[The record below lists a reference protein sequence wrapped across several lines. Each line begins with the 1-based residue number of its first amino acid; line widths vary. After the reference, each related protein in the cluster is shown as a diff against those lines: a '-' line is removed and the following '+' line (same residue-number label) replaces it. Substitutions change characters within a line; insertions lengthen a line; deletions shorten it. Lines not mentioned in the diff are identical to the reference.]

1 MIVIY
6 RIVFFLC
13 IVGTIAALPNFP
25 STKIRYVVSGDTLTQ
40 PYYRNIPLSSTS
52 EDIKYAIISLHGDGR
67 NADEHFNIIEQATV
81 NAGLEDSTI
90 LLAPI
95 YPFQDDINQ
104 YNLGDDVLYW
114 SDTDWNAGDLSRNT
128 QSNPRPFRISS
139 FSTMD
144 TIYHRLVENNPNLKR
159 IVLTGHS
166 AGSQMVV
173 RYAAGGKAQI
183 ALDEVEIDFVYVP
196 TNTPSFLYYDDN
208 RVVNENAEVFEFGPT
223 DCGSASQYKYG
234 LDNLNQYMTTTGE
247 TTIIENYE
255 LASVTYLIGQ
265 YDFGG
270 QTSTCARMVQGSSR
284 LIRTHVYFSYI
295 GFFYGDSVYNNHRMA
310 EIPSAYHEFDQ
321 IIFTDCGMNALFNI
335 GDCDLYADGTQL
347 FNYKPV
353 AAAGEDQVV
362 NPGNTAVLD
371 ASGSYDQD
379 GEIETY
385 SWTQVSGDMINI
397 EFSGNVVAQF
407 TMPEQG
413 GGVDIELTVL
423 DNNGASDSDTIR
435 VVINQPPTAEA
446 GEDQEAGYSA
456 VVLLDGSQ
464 SSDTNGEIERFLWEQ
479 LSGEPVSV
487 FSSDQPV
494 ATFYSPSA
502 DATLS
507 FVLSV
512 FDEQGL
518 SDKDTTDVFVSSLSI
533 NSSKEEKS
541 KTKMSVFPNPFNST
555 LLIDYVNQNNLMVD
569 NIVVYNIVGEKI
581 ISWDVSGNTDTKHYF
596 YWDGKDVRGFEIRSG
611 LYFVRFEGKINSIIK
626 KVTYL
631 K

>member
-1 MIVIY
+1 MC
-6 RIVFFLC
+6 FL
-13 IVGTIAALPNFP
+13 GTIVALPNFP
-25 STKIRYVVSGDTLTQ
+25 STKIKYVVSGDTLTQ
-40 PYYRNIPLSSTS
+40 PYYRNIPLANTS
-52 EDIKYAIISLHGDGR
+52 ADIKYAIISLHGDGR
-67 NADEHFNIIEQATV
+67 NADEHFNIIGQATV

-90 LLAPI
+90 LLAPV

-144 TIYHRLVENNPNLKR
+144 SIYHRLAENNPNLKR

-173 RYAAGGKAQI
+173 RYAAGGRAQ
-183 ALDEVEIDFVYVP
+183 ADLTETGIDFVFVP

-208 RVVNENAEVFEFGPT
+208 RVLNQNAEVFEFGPS

-234 LDNLNQYMTTTGE
+234 LDNLNQYMENTGE
-247 TTIIENYE
+247 TTIIENHKQ
-255 LASVTYLIGQ
+255 ADVTYLIGQ

-270 QTSTCARMVQGSSR
+270 QTNTCARMVQGSSR

-295 GFFYGDSVYNNHRMA
+295 GFFYGDSIYNNHRMA
-310 EIPSAYHEFDQ
+310 EIPAAYHEFDE
-321 IIFTDCGMNALFNI
+321 IVFTDCGMNALFNI

-347 FNYKPV
+347 FNYKPI
-353 AAAGEDQVV
+353 AAAGQDQIV
-362 NPGNTAVLD
+362 NPGNTVVLD

-379 GEIETY
+379 GEIESY

-397 EFSGNVVAQF
+397 EFSDSVVARF

-413 GGVDIELTVL
+413 GGVDIELTVA
-423 DNNGASDSDTIR
+423 DNNGALDLDTTRI
-435 VVINQPPTAEA
+435 VINQPPTADA
-446 GEDQEAGYSA
+446 GEDQETGYSA

-464 SSDTNGEIERFLWEQ
+464 SSDEIGEIDGFLWEQ
-479 LSGEPVSV
+479 LSGEPVSI

-494 ATFYSPSA
+494 ATFYSPGI

-518 SDKDTTDVFVSSLSI
+518 SDKDTTTVFVSLLSI
-533 NSSKEEKS
+533 NNSKEEKS

-555 LLIDYVNQNNLMVD
+555 LLIDYVNQNNFMVD
-569 NIVVYNIVGEKI
+569 NIVIYNIVGEKI
-581 ISWDVSGNTDTKHYF
+581 ISWDVSDNTDIKHHL
-596 YWDGKDVRGFEIRSG
+596 YWDGKDVRGFEIVSG
-611 LYFVRFEGKINSIIK
+611 LYFVLFTGANNSIIK

>member
-1 MIVIY
+1 MC
-6 RIVFFLC
+6 FL
-13 IVGTIAALPNFP
+13 GTIVALPNFP
-25 STKIRYVVSGDTLTQ
+25 STKIKYVVSGDTLTQ
-40 PYYRNIPLSSTS
+40 PYYRNIPLANTS
-52 EDIKYAIISLHGDGR
+52 ADIKYAIISLHGDGR
-67 NADEHFNIIEQATV
+67 NADEHFNIIGQATV

-90 LLAPI
+90 LLAPV

-144 TIYHRLVENNPNLKR
+144 SIYHRLVENNPNLKR

-173 RYAAGGKAQI
+173 RYAAGGRAQ
-183 ALDEVEIDFVYVP
+183 ADLTETGIDFVFVP

-208 RVVNENAEVFEFGPT
+208 RVLNQNAEVFEFGPS

-234 LDNLNQYMTTTGE
+234 LDNLNQYMENTGE
-247 TTIIENYE
+247 TTIIENHKQ
-255 LASVTYLIGQ
+255 AGVTYLIGQ

-270 QTSTCARMVQGSSR
+270 QTNTCARMVQGSSR

-295 GFFYGDSVYNNHRMA
+295 GFFYGDSIYNNHRMA
-310 EIPSAYHEFDQ
+310 EIPAAYHEFDE
-321 IIFTDCGMNALFNI
+321 IVFTDCGMNALFNI

-347 FNYKPV
+347 FNYKPI
-353 AAAGEDQVV
+353 AAAGQDQIV
-362 NPGNTAVLD
+362 NPGNTVVLD

-379 GEIETY
+379 GEIESY
-385 SWTQVSGDMINI
+385 SWTQVLGDMINI
-397 EFSGNVVAQF
+397 EFSDSVVARF

-413 GGVDIELTVL
+413 GGVDIELTVA
-423 DNNGASDSDTIR
+423 DNNGALDLDTTRI
-435 VVINQPPTAEA
+435 VINQPPTADA
-446 GEDQEAGYSA
+446 GEDQETGYSA

-464 SSDTNGEIERFLWEQ
+464 SSDEIGEIDGFLWEQ
-479 LSGEPVSV
+479 LSGEQVSI

-494 ATFYSPSA
+494 ATFYSPGI

-518 SDKDTTDVFVSSLSI
+518 SDKDTTTVFVSLLSI
-533 NSSKEEKS
+533 NNSKEDKS

-555 LLIDYVNQNNLMVD
+555 LLIDYVNQNNFMVD
-569 NIVVYNIVGEKI
+569 NIVIYNIVGEKI
-581 ISWDVSGNTDTKHYF
+581 ISWDVSGNTDIKHHL
-596 YWDGKDVRGFEIRSG
+596 YWDGKDVRGFEIVSG
-611 LYFVRFEGKINSIIK
+611 LYFVLFKGANNSIIK

>member
-1 MIVIY
+1 MC
-6 RIVFFLC
+6 FL
-13 IVGTIAALPNFP
+13 GTIVALPNFP
-25 STKIRYVVSGDTLTQ
+25 STKIKYVVSGDTLTQ
-40 PYYRNIPLSSTS
+40 PYYRNIPLANTS
-52 EDIKYAIISLHGDGR
+52 DDIKYAIISLHGDGR
-67 NADEHFNIIEQATV
+67 NADEHFNIIGQATV

-90 LLAPI
+90 LLAPV

-144 TIYHRLVENNPNLKR
+144 SIYHRLVENNPNLKR

-173 RYAAGGKAQI
+173 RYAAGGRAQ
-183 ALDEVEIDFVYVP
+183 ADLTETGIDFVFVP

-208 RVVNENAEVFEFGPT
+208 RVLNQNAEVFEFGPS

-234 LDNLNQYMTTTGE
+234 LDNLNQYMENTGE
-247 TTIIENYE
+247 ATIIENHKQ
-255 LASVTYLIGQ
+255 AGVTYLIGQ

-270 QTSTCARMVQGSSR
+270 QTNTCARMVQGSSR

-295 GFFYGDSVYNNHRMA
+295 GFFYGDSIYNNHRMA
-310 EIPSAYHEFDQ
+310 EIPAAYHEFDE
-321 IIFTDCGMNALFNI
+321 IVFTDCGMNALFNI

-347 FNYKPV
+347 FNYKPI
-353 AAAGEDQVV
+353 AAAGQDQIV
-362 NPGNTAVLD
+362 NPGNTVVLD

-379 GEIETY
+379 GEIESY

-397 EFSGNVVAQF
+397 EFSDSVVARF

-413 GGVDIELTVL
+413 GGVDIELTVA
-423 DNNGASDSDTIR
+423 DNNGALDLDTTRI
-435 VVINQPPTAEA
+435 VINQPPTADA
-446 GEDQEAGYSA
+446 GEDQETGYSA

-464 SSDTNGEIERFLWEQ
+464 SSDETGEIDGFLWEQ
-479 LSGEPVSV
+479 LSGESVSI

-494 ATFYSPSA
+494 ATFYSPGI

-518 SDKDTTDVFVSSLSI
+518 SDKDTTTVFVSLLSI
-533 NSSKEEKS
+533 NNSKEEKS

-555 LLIDYVNQNNLMVD
+555 LLIDYVNQNNFMVD
-569 NIVVYNIVGEKI
+569 NIVIYNIVGEKI
-581 ISWDVSGNTDTKHYF
+581 ISWNVSDNTDIKHHL
-596 YWDGKDVRGFEIRSG
+596 YWDGKDVRGFEIMSG
-611 LYFVRFEGKINSIIK
+611 LYFVLFKGANNSIIK

>member
-1 MIVIY
+1 MC
-6 RIVFFLC
+6 FL
-13 IVGTIAALPNFP
+13 GTIVALPNFP
-25 STKIRYVVSGDTLTQ
+25 STKIKYVVSGDTLTQ
-40 PYYRNIPLSSTS
+40 PYYRNIPLANTS
-52 EDIKYAIISLHGDGR
+52 ADIKYAIISLHGDGR
-67 NADEHFNIIEQATV
+67 NADEHFNIIGQATV

-90 LLAPI
+90 LLAPV

-144 TIYHRLVENNPNLKR
+144 SIYHRLVENNPNLKR

-173 RYAAGGKAQI
+173 RYAAGGRAQ
-183 ALDEVEIDFVYVP
+183 ADLTETGIDFVFVP

-208 RVVNENAEVFEFGPT
+208 RVLNQNAEVFEFGPS

-234 LDNLNQYMTTTGE
+234 LDNLNQYMENTGE
-247 TTIIENYE
+247 TTIIENHKQ
-255 LASVTYLIGQ
+255 ADVTYLIGQ

-270 QTSTCARMVQGSSR
+270 QTNTCARMVQGSSR

-295 GFFYGDSVYNNHRMA
+295 GFFYGDSIYNNHRMA
-310 EIPSAYHEFDQ
+310 EIPAAYHEFDE
-321 IIFTDCGMNALFNI
+321 IVFTDCGMNALFNI

-347 FNYKPV
+347 FNYKPI
-353 AAAGEDQVV
+353 AAAGQDQIV
-362 NPGNTAVLD
+362 NPGNTVVLD

-379 GEIETY
+379 GEIASY

-397 EFSGNVVAQF
+397 EFSDSVVARF

-413 GGVDIELTVL
+413 GGVDIELTVA
-423 DNNGASDSDTIR
+423 DNNGALDLDTTRI
-435 VVINQPPTAEA
+435 VINQPPTADA
-446 GEDQEAGYSA
+446 GEDQETGYSA

-464 SSDTNGEIERFLWEQ
+464 SSDEIGEIDGFLWEQ

-487 FSSDQPV
+487 FSSNQPV
-494 ATFYSPSA
+494 ATFYSPGI

-518 SDKDTTDVFVSSLSI
+518 SDKDTTTVFVSLLSI
-533 NSSKEEKS
+533 NNSKEEKS

-555 LLIDYVNQNNLMVD
+555 LLIDYVNQNNFMVD

-581 ISWDVSGNTDTKHYF
+581 ISWDVSDNTDIKHHL
-596 YWDGKDVRGFEIRSG
+596 YWDGKDVRGFEIMSG
-611 LYFVRFEGKINSIIK
+611 LYFVLFKGANNSIIK

>member
-1 MIVIY
+1 MC
-6 RIVFFLC
+6 FL
-13 IVGTIAALPNFP
+13 GTIVALPNFP
-25 STKIRYVVSGDTLTQ
+25 STKIKYVVSGDTLTQ
-40 PYYRNIPLSSTS
+40 PYYRNIPLANTS
-52 EDIKYAIISLHGDGR
+52 ADIKYAIISLHGDGR
-67 NADEHFNIIEQATV
+67 NADEHFNIIGQATV

-90 LLAPI
+90 LLAPV

-144 TIYHRLVENNPNLKR
+144 SIYHRLVENNPNLKR

-173 RYAAGGKAQI
+173 RYAAGGRAQ
-183 ALDEVEIDFVYVP
+183 ADLTETGIDFVFVP

-208 RVVNENAEVFEFGPT
+208 RVLNQNAEVFEFGPS

-234 LDNLNQYMTTTGE
+234 LDNLNQYMENTGE
-247 TTIIENYE
+247 TTIIENHKQ
-255 LASVTYLIGQ
+255 AGVTYLIGQ

-270 QTSTCARMVQGSSR
+270 QTNTCARMVQGSSR

-295 GFFYGDSVYNNHRMA
+295 GFFYGDSIYNNHRMA
-310 EIPSAYHEFDQ
+310 EIPAAYHEFDE
-321 IIFTDCGMNALFNI
+321 IVFTDCGMNALFNI

-347 FNYKPV
+347 FNYKPI
-353 AAAGEDQVV
+353 AAAGQDQIV
-362 NPGNTAVLD
+362 NPGNTVVLD

-379 GEIETY
+379 GEIESY
-385 SWTQVSGDMINI
+385 SWTQVSGDTINI
-397 EFSGNVVAQF
+397 EFSDSVVARF

-413 GGVDIELTVL
+413 GGVDIELTVA
-423 DNNGASDSDTIR
+423 DNNGALDLDTTRI
-435 VVINQPPTAEA
+435 VINQPPTADA
-446 GEDQEAGYSA
+446 GEDQETGYSA

-464 SSDTNGEIERFLWEQ
+464 SSDEIGEIGGFLWEQ
-479 LSGEPVSV
+479 LSGEPVSI

-494 ATFYSPSA
+494 ATFYSPGI

-518 SDKDTTDVFVSSLSI
+518 SDKDTTTVFVSLLSI
-533 NSSKEEKS
+533 NNSKEEKS

-555 LLIDYVNQNNLMVD
+555 LLIDYVNQNNFMVD

-581 ISWDVSGNTDTKHYF
+581 ISWDVSDNTDIKHHL
-596 YWDGKDVRGFEIRSG
+596 YWDGKDVRGFEIMSG
-611 LYFVRFEGKINSIIK
+611 LYFVLFKGANNSIIK

>member
-1 MIVIY
+1 MC
-6 RIVFFLC
+6 FL
-13 IVGTIAALPNFP
+13 GTIVALPNFP
-25 STKIRYVVSGDTLTQ
+25 STKIKYVVSGDTLTQ
-40 PYYRNIPLSSTS
+40 PYYRNIPLANTS
-52 EDIKYAIISLHGDGR
+52 ADIKYAIISLHGDGR
-67 NADEHFNIIEQATV
+67 NADEHFNIIGQATV

-90 LLAPI
+90 LLAPV

-144 TIYHRLVENNPNLKR
+144 SIYHRLVENNPNLKR

-173 RYAAGGKAQI
+173 RYAAGGRAQ
-183 ALDEVEIDFVYVP
+183 ADLTETGIDFVFVP

-208 RVVNENAEVFEFGPT
+208 RVLNQNAEVFEFGPS

-234 LDNLNQYMTTTGE
+234 LDNLNQYMENTGE
-247 TTIIENYE
+247 TTIIENHKQ
-255 LASVTYLIGQ
+255 ADVTYLIGQ

-270 QTSTCARMVQGSSR
+270 QTNTCARMVQGSSR

-295 GFFYGDSVYNNHRMA
+295 GFFYGDSIYNNHRMA
-310 EIPSAYHEFDQ
+310 EIPVAYHEFDE
-321 IIFTDCGMNALFNI
+321 IVFTDCGMNALFNI

-347 FNYKPV
+347 FNYKPI
-353 AAAGEDQVV
+353 AAAGQDQIV
-362 NPGNTAVLD
+362 NPGNTVVLD

-379 GEIETY
+379 GEIASY

-397 EFSGNVVAQF
+397 EFSDSVVARF

-413 GGVDIELTVL
+413 GGVDIELTVA
-423 DNNGASDSDTIR
+423 DNNGALDLDTTRI
-435 VVINQPPTAEA
+435 VINQPPTADA
-446 GEDQEAGYSA
+446 GEDQETGYSA

-464 SSDTNGEIERFLWEQ
+464 SSDEIGEIEGFLWEQ

-487 FSSDQPV
+487 FSSNQPV
-494 ATFYSPSA
+494 ATFYSPGI

-518 SDKDTTDVFVSSLSI
+518 SDKDTTTVFVSLLSI
-533 NSSKEEKS
+533 NNSKEEKS

-555 LLIDYVNQNNLMVD
+555 LLIDYVNQNNFMVD
-569 NIVVYNIVGEKI
+569 NIVIYNIVGEKI
-581 ISWDVSGNTDTKHYF
+581 ISWDVSDNTDIKHHL
-596 YWDGKDVRGFEIRSG
+596 YWDGKDVRGFEIVSG
-611 LYFVRFEGKINSIIK
+611 LYFVLFKGANNSIIK

>member
-1 MIVIY
+1 MC
-6 RIVFFLC
+6 FL
-13 IVGTIAALPNFP
+13 GTIVALPNFP
-25 STKIRYVVSGDTLTQ
+25 STKIKYVVSGDTLTQ
-40 PYYRNIPLSSTS
+40 PYYRNIPLANTS
-52 EDIKYAIISLHGDGR
+52 ADIKYAIISLHGDGR
-67 NADEHFNIIEQATV
+67 NADEHFNIIGQVTV

-90 LLAPI
+90 LLAPV

-144 TIYHRLVENNPNLKR
+144 SIYHRLVENNPNLKR

-173 RYAAGGKAQI
+173 RYAAGGRAQ
-183 ALDEVEIDFVYVP
+183 ADLTETGIDFVFVP

-208 RVVNENAEVFEFGPT
+208 RVLNQNAEVFEFGPS

-234 LDNLNQYMTTTGE
+234 LDNLNQYMENTGE
-247 TTIIENYE
+247 TTIIENHKQ
-255 LASVTYLIGQ
+255 AGVTYLIGQ

-270 QTSTCARMVQGSSR
+270 QTNTCARMVQGSSR

-295 GFFYGDSVYNNHRMA
+295 GFFYGDSIYNNHRMA
-310 EIPSAYHEFDQ
+310 EIPAAYHEFDE
-321 IIFTDCGMNALFNI
+321 IVFTDCGMNALFNI

-347 FNYKPV
+347 FNYKPI
-353 AAAGEDQVV
+353 AAAGQDQIV
-362 NPGNTAVLD
+362 NPGNTVVLD

-379 GEIETY
+379 GEIESY

-397 EFSGNVVAQF
+397 EFSDSVVARF

-413 GGVDIELTVL
+413 GGVDIELTVA
-423 DNNGASDSDTIR
+423 DNNGALDLDTTRI
-435 VVINQPPTAEA
+435 VINQPPTADA
-446 GEDQEAGYSA
+446 GEDQETGYSA

-464 SSDTNGEIERFLWEQ
+464 SSDEIGEIDGFLWEQ
-479 LSGEPVSV
+479 LSGEPVSI

-494 ATFYSPSA
+494 ATFYSPGI

-518 SDKDTTDVFVSSLSI
+518 SDKDTTTVFVSLLSI
-533 NSSKEEKS
+533 NNSKEEKS

-555 LLIDYVNQNNLMVD
+555 LLIDYVNQNNFMVD
-569 NIVVYNIVGEKI
+569 NIVIYNIVGEKI
-581 ISWDVSGNTDTKHYF
+581 ISWDVSDNTDIKHHL
-596 YWDGKDVRGFEIRSG
+596 YWDGKDVRGFEIMSG
-611 LYFVRFEGKINSIIK
+611 LYFVLFKGANNSIIK

>member
-1 MIVIY
+1 MC
-6 RIVFFLC
+6 FL
-13 IVGTIAALPNFP
+13 GTIVALPNFP
-25 STKIRYVVSGDTLTQ
+25 STKIKYVVSGDTLTQ
-40 PYYRNIPLSSTS
+40 PYYRNIPLANTS
-52 EDIKYAIISLHGDGR
+52 ADIKYAIISLHGDGR
-67 NADEHFNIIEQATV
+67 NADEHFNIIGQATV

-90 LLAPI
+90 LLAPV

-144 TIYHRLVENNPNLKR
+144 SIYHRLVENNPNLKR

-173 RYAAGGKAQI
+173 RYAAGGRAQ
-183 ALDEVEIDFVYVP
+183 ADLTETGIDFVFVP

-208 RVVNENAEVFEFGPT
+208 RVLNQNAEVFEFGPS

-234 LDNLNQYMTTTGE
+234 LDNLNQYMENTGE
-247 TTIIENYE
+247 TTIIENHKQ
-255 LASVTYLIGQ
+255 AGVTYLIGQ

-270 QTSTCARMVQGSSR
+270 QTNTCARMVQGSSR

-295 GFFYGDSVYNNHRMA
+295 GFFYGDSIYNNHRMA
-310 EIPSAYHEFDQ
+310 EIPAAYHEFDE
-321 IIFTDCGMNALFNI
+321 IVFTDCGMNALFNI

-347 FNYKPV
+347 FNYKPI
-353 AAAGEDQVV
+353 AAAGQDQIV
-362 NPGNTAVLD
+362 NPGNTVVLD

-379 GEIETY
+379 GEIESY

-397 EFSGNVVAQF
+397 EFSDSVVARF

-413 GGVDIELTVL
+413 GGVDIELTVA
-423 DNNGASDSDTIR
+423 DNNGALDLDTTRI
-435 VVINQPPTAEA
+435 VINQPPTADA
-446 GEDQEAGYSA
+446 GEDQETGYSA

-464 SSDTNGEIERFLWEQ
+464 SSDEIGEIDGFLWEQ
-479 LSGEPVSV
+479 LSGEQVSI

-494 ATFYSPSA
+494 ATFYSPGI

-518 SDKDTTDVFVSSLSI
+518 SDKDTTTVFVSLLSI
-533 NSSKEEKS
+533 NNSKEEKS

-555 LLIDYVNQNNLMVD
+555 LLIDYVNQNNFMVD

-581 ISWDVSGNTDTKHYF
+581 ISWDVSDNTDIKHHL
-596 YWDGKDVRGFEIRSG
+596 YWDGKDVRGFEIVSG
-611 LYFVRFEGKINSIIK
+611 LYFVLFKGANNSIIK

>member
-1 MIVIY
+1 MC
-6 RIVFFLC
+6 FL
-13 IVGTIAALPNFP
+13 GTIVALPNFP
-25 STKIRYVVSGDTLTQ
+25 STKIKYVVSGDTLTQ
-40 PYYRNIPLSSTS
+40 PYYRNIPLANTS
-52 EDIKYAIISLHGDGR
+52 ADIKYAIISLHGDGR
-67 NADEHFNIIEQATV
+67 NADEHFNIIGQATV

-90 LLAPI
+90 LLAPV

-144 TIYHRLVENNPNLKR
+144 SIYHRLVENNPNLKR

-173 RYAAGGKAQI
+173 RYAAGGRAQ
-183 ALDEVEIDFVYVP
+183 ADLTETGIDFVFVP

-208 RVVNENAEVFEFGPT
+208 RVLNQNAEVFEFGPS

-234 LDNLNQYMTTTGE
+234 LDNLNQYMENTGE
-247 TTIIENYE
+247 ATIIENHKQ
-255 LASVTYLIGQ
+255 AGVTYLIGQ

-270 QTSTCARMVQGSSR
+270 QTNTCARMVQGSSR

-295 GFFYGDSVYNNHRMA
+295 GFFYGDSIYNNHRMA
-310 EIPSAYHEFDQ
+310 EIPAAYHEFDE
-321 IIFTDCGMNALFNI
+321 IVFTDCGMNALFNI

-347 FNYKPV
+347 FNYKPI
-353 AAAGEDQVV
+353 AAAGQDQIV
-362 NPGNTAVLD
+362 NPGNTVVLD

-379 GEIETY
+379 GEIESY

-397 EFSGNVVAQF
+397 EFSDSVVARF

-413 GGVDIELTVL
+413 GGVDIELTVA
-423 DNNGASDSDTIR
+423 DNNGALDLDTTRI
-435 VVINQPPTAEA
+435 VINQPPTADA
-446 GEDQEAGYSA
+446 GEDQETGYSA

-464 SSDTNGEIERFLWEQ
+464 SSDEIGEIDGFLWEQ
-479 LSGEPVSV
+479 LSGEPVSI

-494 ATFYSPSA
+494 ATFYSPGI

-518 SDKDTTDVFVSSLSI
+518 SDKDTTTVFVSLLSI
-533 NSSKEEKS
+533 NNSKEEKS

-555 LLIDYVNQNNLMVD
+555 LLIDYVNQNNFMVD

-581 ISWDVSGNTDTKHYF
+581 ISWDVSDNTDIKHHL
-596 YWDGKDVRGFEIRSG
+596 YWDGKDVRGFEIVSG
-611 LYFVRFEGKINSIIK
+611 LYFVLFKGANNSIIK

>member
-1 MIVIY
+1 MC
-6 RIVFFLC
+6 FL
-13 IVGTIAALPNFP
+13 GTIVALPNFP
-25 STKIRYVVSGDTLTQ
+25 STKIKYVVSGDTLTQ
-40 PYYRNIPLSSTS
+40 PYYRNIPLANTS
-52 EDIKYAIISLHGDGR
+52 ADIKYAIISLHGDGR
-67 NADEHFNIIEQATV
+67 NADEHFNIIGQATV

-90 LLAPI
+90 LLAPM

-144 TIYHRLVENNPNLKR
+144 SIYHRLVENNPNLKR

-173 RYAAGGKAQI
+173 RYAAGGRAQ
-183 ALDEVEIDFVYVP
+183 ADLTETGIDFVFVP

-208 RVVNENAEVFEFGPT
+208 RVLNQNAEVFEFGPS

-234 LDNLNQYMTTTGE
+234 LDNLNQYMENTGE
-247 TTIIENYE
+247 TTIIENHKE
-255 LASVTYLIGQ
+255 AGVTYLIGQ

-270 QTSTCARMVQGSSR
+270 QTNTCARMVQGSSR

-295 GFFYGDSVYNNHRMA
+295 GFFYGDSIYNNHRMA
-310 EIPSAYHEFDQ
+310 EIPAAYHEFDE
-321 IIFTDCGMNALFNI
+321 IVFTDCGMNALFNI
-335 GDCDLYADGTQL
+335 GDCDLYADGTQF
-347 FNYKPV
+347 FNYKPI
-353 AAAGEDQVV
+353 AAAGQDQIV
-362 NPGNTAVLD
+362 NPGNTVVLD

-379 GEIETY
+379 GEIESY

-397 EFSGNVVAQF
+397 EFSDSVVARF

-413 GGVDIELTVL
+413 GGVDIELTVA
-423 DNNGASDSDTIR
+423 DNNGALDLDTTRI
-435 VVINQPPTAEA
+435 VINQPPTADA
-446 GEDQEAGYSA
+446 GEDQETGYSA

-464 SSDTNGEIERFLWEQ
+464 SSDEIGEIGGFLWEQ
-479 LSGEPVSV
+479 LSGEPVSI

-494 ATFYSPSA
+494 ATFYSPGI

-518 SDKDTTDVFVSSLSI
+518 SDKDTTTVFVSLLSI
-533 NSSKEEKS
+533 NNSKEEKS

-555 LLIDYVNQNNLMVD
+555 LLIDYVNQNNFMVD

-581 ISWDVSGNTDTKHYF
+581 ISWDVSDNTDIKHQL
-596 YWDGKDVRGFEIRSG
+596 YWDGKDVRGFEIVSG
-611 LYFVRFEGKINSIIK
+611 LYFVLFKGANNSIIK

>member
-1 MIVIY
+1 MC
-6 RIVFFLC
+6 FL
-13 IVGTIAALPNFP
+13 GTIVALPNFP
-25 STKIRYVVSGDTLTQ
+25 STKIKYVVSGDTLTQ
-40 PYYRNIPLSSTS
+40 PYYRNIPLANTS
-52 EDIKYAIISLHGDGR
+52 ADIKYAIISLHGDGR
-67 NADEHFNIIEQATV
+67 NADEHFNIIGQATV

-90 LLAPI
+90 LLAPV

-144 TIYHRLVENNPNLKR
+144 SIYHRLVENNPNLKR

-173 RYAAGGKAQI
+173 RYAAGGRAQ
-183 ALDEVEIDFVYVP
+183 ADLTETGIDFVFVP

-208 RVVNENAEVFEFGPT
+208 RVLNQNAEVFEFGPS

-234 LDNLNQYMTTTGE
+234 LDNLNQYMENTGE
-247 TTIIENYE
+247 ATIIENHKR
-255 LASVTYLIGQ
+255 AGVTYLIGQ

-270 QTSTCARMVQGSSR
+270 QTNTCARMVQGSSR

-295 GFFYGDSVYNNHRMA
+295 GFFYGDSIYNNHRMA
-310 EIPSAYHEFDQ
+310 EIPAAYHEFNE
-321 IIFTDCGMNALFNI
+321 IVFTDCGMNALFNI

-353 AAAGEDQVV
+353 AAAGQDQIV
-362 NPGNTAVLD
+362 NPGNTVVLD

-379 GEIETY
+379 GEIESY

-397 EFSGNVVAQF
+397 EFSDSVVARF

-413 GGVDIELTVL
+413 GGVDIELTVVDNDGAL
-423 DNNGASDSDTIR
+423 DLDTTR
-435 VVINQPPTAEA
+435 VVINQPPTADA
-446 GEDQEAGYSA
+446 GEDQETGYSA

-464 SSDTNGEIERFLWEQ
+464 SSDEIGEIDGFLWEQ
-479 LSGEPVSV
+479 LSGEPVSI
-487 FSSDQPV
+487 FSFNQPV
-494 ATFYSPSA
+494 ATFYSPGI

-518 SDKDTTDVFVSSLSI
+518 SDKDTTAVFVSLLAI
-533 NSSKEEKS
+533 NNSKEEKS

-555 LLIDYVNQNNLMVD
+555 LLIDYVNQNNFMVD

-581 ISWDVSGNTDTKHYF
+581 ISWDVSDNTDIKHHL
-596 YWDGKDVRGFEIRSG
+596 YWDGKDVRGFEIVSG
-611 LYFVRFEGKINSIIK
+611 LYFVLFKGANNSIIK

>member
-1 MIVIY
+1 MC
-6 RIVFFLC
+6 FL
-13 IVGTIAALPNFP
+13 GTIVALPNFP
-25 STKIRYVVSGDTLTQ
+25 STKIKYVVSGDTLTQ
-40 PYYRNIPLSSTS
+40 PYYRNIPLANTS
-52 EDIKYAIISLHGDGR
+52 ADIKYAIISLHGDGR
-67 NADEHFNIIEQATV
+67 NADEHFNIIGQATV

-90 LLAPI
+90 LLAPV

-144 TIYHRLVENNPNLKR
+144 SIYHRLVENNPNLKR

-173 RYAAGGKAQI
+173 RYAAGGRAQ
-183 ALDEVEIDFVYVP
+183 ADLTETGIDFVFVP

-208 RVVNENAEVFEFGPT
+208 RVLNQNAEVFEFGPS

-234 LDNLNQYMTTTGE
+234 LDNLNQYMENTGE
-247 TTIIENYE
+247 TTIIENHKQ
-255 LASVTYLIGQ
+255 ADVTYLIGQ

-270 QTSTCARMVQGSSR
+270 QTNTCARMVQGSSR

-295 GFFYGDSVYNNHRMA
+295 GFFYGDSIYNNHRMA
-310 EIPSAYHEFDQ
+310 EIPAAYHEFDE
-321 IIFTDCGMNALFNI
+321 IVFTDCGMNALFNI

-347 FNYKPV
+347 FNYKPI
-353 AAAGEDQVV
+353 AAAGQDQIV
-362 NPGNTAVLD
+362 NPGNTVVLD

-379 GEIETY
+379 GEIESY

-397 EFSGNVVAQF
+397 EFSDSVVARF

-413 GGVDIELTVL
+413 GGVDIELTVA
-423 DNNGASDSDTIR
+423 DNNGALDLDTTRI
-435 VVINQPPTAEA
+435 VINQPPTADA
-446 GEDQEAGYSA
+446 GEDQETGYSA

-464 SSDTNGEIERFLWEQ
+464 SSDEIGEIEGFLWEQ
-479 LSGEPVSV
+479 LGGEPVSI
-487 FSSDQPV
+487 FSFNQPV
-494 ATFYSPSA
+494 ATFYSPGI

-518 SDKDTTDVFVSSLSI
+518 SDKDTTTVFVSLLSI
-533 NSSKEEKS
+533 NNSKEEKS

-555 LLIDYVNQNNLMVD
+555 LLIDYVNQNNFMVD

-581 ISWDVSGNTDTKHYF
+581 ISWDVSDNTDIKHQL
-596 YWDGKDVRGFEIRSG
+596 YWDGKDVRGFEIVSG
-611 LYFVRFEGKINSIIK
+611 LYFVLFKGANNSIIK

>member
-1 MIVIY
+1 MC
-6 RIVFFLC
+6 FL
-13 IVGTIAALPNFP
+13 GTIVALPNFP
-25 STKIRYVVSGDTLTQ
+25 STKIKYVVSGDTLTQ
-40 PYYRNIPLSSTS
+40 PYYRNIPISNTST
-52 EDIKYAIISLHGDGR
+52 DIKYAIISLHGDGR
-67 NADEHFNIIEQATV
+67 NADEHFNIIGQATV

-90 LLAPI
+90 LLAPV

-144 TIYHRLVENNPNLKR
+144 SIYHRLVENNPNLKR

-173 RYAAGGKAQI
+173 RYAAGGRAQ
-183 ALDEVEIDFVYVP
+183 ADLTETGIDFVFVP

-208 RVVNENAEVFEFGPT
+208 RVLNQNAEVFEFGPS

-234 LDNLNQYMTTTGE
+234 LDNLNQYMENTGE
-247 TTIIENYE
+247 ATIIENHKQ
-255 LASVTYLIGQ
+255 AGVTYLIGQ

-270 QTSTCARMVQGSSR
+270 QTNTCARMVQGSSR

-295 GFFYGDSVYNNHRMA
+295 GFFYGDSIYNNHRMA
-310 EIPSAYHEFDQ
+310 EIPAAYHEFDE
-321 IIFTDCGMNALFNI
+321 IVFTDCGMNALFNI

-347 FNYKPV
+347 FNYKPI
-353 AAAGEDQVV
+353 AAAGQDQIV
-362 NPGNTAVLD
+362 NPGNTVVLD

-379 GEIETY
+379 GEIESY

-397 EFSGNVVAQF
+397 EFSDSVVARF
-407 TMPEQG
+407 TMLEQG
-413 GGVDIELTVL
+413 GGVDIELTVA
-423 DNNGASDSDTIR
+423 DNNGALDLDTTRI
-435 VVINQPPTAEA
+435 VINQPPTADA
-446 GEDQEAGYSA
+446 GEDQETGYSA

-464 SSDTNGEIERFLWEQ
+464 SSDEIGEIDGFLWEQ
-479 LSGEPVSV
+479 LSGEPVSI

-494 ATFYSPSA
+494 ATFYSPGI
-502 DATLS
+502 DATLF

-518 SDKDTTDVFVSSLSI
+518 SDKDTTTVFVSLLSI
-533 NSSKEEKS
+533 NNSKEEKS

-555 LLIDYVNQNNLMVD
+555 LLIDYVNQNNFMVD
-569 NIVVYNIVGEKI
+569 NIVIYNIVGEKI
-581 ISWDVSGNTDTKHYF
+581 ISWDVSDNTDIKHQL
-596 YWDGKDVRGFEIRSG
+596 YWDGKDVRGFEIVSG
-611 LYFVRFEGKINSIIK
+611 LYFVLFKGANNSIIK

>member
-1 MIVIY
+1 MC
-6 RIVFFLC
+6 FL
-13 IVGTIAALPNFP
+13 GTIVALPNFP
-25 STKIRYVVSGDTLTQ
+25 STKIKYVVSGDTLTQ
-40 PYYRNIPLSSTS
+40 PYYRNIPLANTS
-52 EDIKYAIISLHGDGR
+52 ADIKYAIISLHGDGR
-67 NADEHFNIIEQATV
+67 NADEHFNIIGQATI

-90 LLAPI
+90 LLAPV

-144 TIYHRLVENNPNLKR
+144 SIYHRLVENNPNLKR

-173 RYAAGGKAQI
+173 RYAAGGRAQ
-183 ALDEVEIDFVYVP
+183 ADLTETGIDFVFVP
-196 TNTPSFLYYDDN
+196 TNTPSFLYYDNN
-208 RVVNENAEVFEFGPT
+208 RVLNQNAEVFEFGPS

-234 LDNLNQYMTTTGE
+234 LDNLNQYMENTGE
-247 TTIIENYE
+247 ATIIENHKQ
-255 LASVTYLIGQ
+255 ADVTYLIGQ

-270 QTSTCARMVQGSSR
+270 QTNTCARMVQGSSR

-310 EIPSAYHEFDQ
+310 EIPAAYHEFDE
-321 IIFTDCGMNALFNI
+321 IVFTDCGMNALFNI

-347 FNYKPV
+347 FNYKPI
-353 AAAGEDQVV
+353 AAAGQDQIV
-362 NPGNTAVLD
+362 NPGNTVVLD

-379 GEIETY
+379 GEIESY
-385 SWTQVSGDMINI
+385 SWTQVSGDTINI
-397 EFSGNVVAQF
+397 EFSDSVVARF

-413 GGVDIELTVL
+413 GGVDIELTVA
-423 DNNGASDSDTIR
+423 DNNGALDLDTTRI
-435 VVINQPPTAEA
+435 VINQPPTADA
-446 GEDQEAGYSA
+446 GEDQETGYSA

-464 SSDTNGEIERFLWEQ
+464 SSDEIGEIDGFLWEQ
-479 LSGEPVSV
+479 LSGEPVSI

-494 ATFYSPSA
+494 ATFYSPGI

-518 SDKDTTDVFVSSLSI
+518 SDKDTTTVFVSLLAI
-533 NSSKEEKS
+533 NNSKEEKS

-555 LLIDYVNQNNLMVD
+555 LLIDYVNQNNFMVD

-581 ISWDVSGNTDTKHYF
+581 ISWDVSDNTDIKHQL
-596 YWDGKDVRGFEIRSG
+596 YWDGKDVRGFEIVSG
-611 LYFVRFEGKINSIIK
+611 LYFVLFKGANNSIIK

>member
-1 MIVIY
+1 MC
-6 RIVFFLC
+6 FL
-13 IVGTIAALPNFP
+13 GTIVALPNFP
-25 STKIRYVVSGDTLTQ
+25 STKIKYVVSGDTLTQ
-40 PYYRNIPLSSTS
+40 PYYRNIPLANTST
-52 EDIKYAIISLHGDGR
+52 DIKYAIISLHGDGR
-67 NADEHFNIIEQATV
+67 NADEHFNIIGQATV

-90 LLAPI
+90 LLAPM

-144 TIYHRLVENNPNLKR
+144 SIYHRLVENNPNLKR

-173 RYAAGGKAQI
+173 RYAAGGRAQ
-183 ALDEVEIDFVYVP
+183 ADLTETGIDFVFVP

-208 RVVNENAEVFEFGPT
+208 RVLNQNAEVFEFGPS

-234 LDNLNQYMTTTGE
+234 LDNLNQYMENTGE
-247 TTIIENYE
+247 TTIIENHKQ
-255 LASVTYLIGQ
+255 AGVTYLIGQ

-270 QTSTCARMVQGSSR
+270 QTNTCARMVQGSSR

-295 GFFYGDSVYNNHRMA
+295 GFFYGDSIYNNHRMA
-310 EIPSAYHEFDQ
+310 EIPAAYHEFDE
-321 IIFTDCGMNALFNI
+321 IVFTDCGMNALFNI

-353 AAAGEDQVV
+353 AAAGQDQIV
-362 NPGNTAVLD
+362 NPGNTVVLD

-379 GEIETY
+379 GEIESY

-397 EFSGNVVAQF
+397 EFSDSVVARF

-413 GGVDIELTVL
+413 GGVEIELTVVDNDGAL
-423 DNNGASDSDTIR
+423 DLDTTR
-435 VVINQPPTAEA
+435 VVINQPPTADA
-446 GEDQEAGYSA
+446 GEDQETGYSA

-464 SSDTNGEIERFLWEQ
+464 SSDEIGEIDGFLWEQ
-479 LSGEPVSV
+479 LSGELVSI

-494 ATFYSPSA
+494 ATFYSPGI

-518 SDKDTTDVFVSSLSI
+518 SDKDTTMVFVSLLSI
-533 NSSKEEKS
+533 NNSKEEKS

-555 LLIDYVNQNNLMVD
+555 LLIGYVNQNNFMVD
-569 NIVVYNIVGEKI
+569 NIVIYNIVGEKI
-581 ISWDVSGNTDTKHYF
+581 ISWDVSDNTDIKHHL
-596 YWDGKDVRGFEIRSG
+596 YWDGKDVRGFEIVSG
-611 LYFVRFEGKINSIIK
+611 LYFVLFKGANNSIIK

>member
-1 MIVIY
+1 MC
-6 RIVFFLC
+6 FL
-13 IVGTIAALPNFP
+13 GTIVALPNFP
-25 STKIRYVVSGDTLTQ
+25 STKIKYVVSGDTLTQ
-40 PYYRNIPLSSTS
+40 PYYRNIPLANTST
-52 EDIKYAIISLHGDGR
+52 DIKYAIISLHGDGR
-67 NADEHFNIIEQATV
+67 NADEHFNIIGQATV

-90 LLAPI
+90 LLAPV

-144 TIYHRLVENNPNLKR
+144 SIYHRLVENNPNLKR

-173 RYAAGGKAQI
+173 RYAAGGRAQ
-183 ALDEVEIDFVYVP
+183 ADLTETGIDFVFVP

-208 RVVNENAEVFEFGPT
+208 RVLNQNAEVFEFGPS

-234 LDNLNQYMTTTGE
+234 LDNLNQYMENTGE
-247 TTIIENYE
+247 ATIIENHKQ
-255 LASVTYLIGQ
+255 AGVTYLIGQ

-270 QTSTCARMVQGSSR
+270 QTNTCARMVQGSSR

-295 GFFYGDSVYNNHRMA
+295 GFFYGDSIYNNHRMA
-310 EIPSAYHEFDQ
+310 EIPAAYHEFDE
-321 IIFTDCGMNALFNI
+321 IVFTDCGMNALFNI

-347 FNYKPV
+347 FNYKPI
-353 AAAGEDQVV
+353 AAAGQDQIV
-362 NPGNTAVLD
+362 NPGNTVVLD

-379 GEIETY
+379 GEIESY

-397 EFSGNVVAQF
+397 EFSDSVVARF

-413 GGVDIELTVL
+413 GGVDIELTVA
-423 DNNGASDSDTIR
+423 DNNGALDLDTTRI
-435 VVINQPPTAEA
+435 VINQPPTADA
-446 GEDQEAGYSA
+446 GEDQETGYSA

-464 SSDTNGEIERFLWEQ
+464 SSDEIGEIDGFLWEQ
-479 LSGEPVSV
+479 LSGEPVSI
-487 FSSDQPV
+487 FSSNQPV
-494 ATFYSPSA
+494 ATFYSPGI

-518 SDKDTTDVFVSSLSI
+518 SDKDTTTVFVSLLSI
-533 NSSKEEKS
+533 NNSKEEKS

-555 LLIDYVNQNNLMVD
+555 LLIDYVNQNNFMVD

-581 ISWDVSGNTDTKHYF
+581 ISWDVSDNTDIKHHL
-596 YWDGKDVRGFEIRSG
+596 YWDGKDVRGFEIVSG
-611 LYFVRFEGKINSIIK
+611 LYFVLFKGANNSIIK

>member
-1 MIVIY
+1 MC
-6 RIVFFLC
+6 FL
-13 IVGTIAALPNFP
+13 GTIVALPNFP
-25 STKIRYVVSGDTLTQ
+25 STKIKYVVSGDTLTQ
-40 PYYRNIPLSSTS
+40 PYYRNIPLANTS
-52 EDIKYAIISLHGDGR
+52 ADIKYAIISLHGDGR
-67 NADEHFNIIEQATV
+67 NADEHFNIIGQATV

-90 LLAPI
+90 LLAPV

-144 TIYHRLVENNPNLKR
+144 SIYHRLVENNPNLKR

-173 RYAAGGKAQI
+173 RYAAGGRAQ
-183 ALDEVEIDFVYVP
+183 ADLTETGIDFVFVP
-196 TNTPSFLYYDDN
+196 TNTPSFLYYDDY
-208 RVVNENAEVFEFGPT
+208 RVLNQNAEVFEFGPS

-234 LDNLNQYMTTTGE
+234 LDNLNQYMENTGE
-247 TTIIENYE
+247 TTIIENHKQ
-255 LASVTYLIGQ
+255 AGVTYLIGQ

-270 QTSTCARMVQGSSR
+270 QTNTCARMVQGSSR

-310 EIPSAYHEFDQ
+310 EIPAAYHEFDE
-321 IIFTDCGMNALFNI
+321 IVFTDCGMNALFNI

-347 FNYKPV
+347 FNYKPI
-353 AAAGEDQVV
+353 AAAGQDQIV
-362 NPGNTAVLD
+362 NPGNTVVLD

-379 GEIETY
+379 GEIESY
-385 SWTQVSGDMINI
+385 SWTQVSGDTINI
-397 EFSGNVVAQF
+397 EFSDSVVARF

-413 GGVDIELTVL
+413 GGVDIELTVADNDGAL
-423 DNNGASDSDTIR
+423 DLDTTR
-435 VVINQPPTAEA
+435 VVINQPPTADA
-446 GEDQEAGYSA
+446 GEDQETGYSA

-464 SSDTNGEIERFLWEQ
+464 SSDEIGEIDGFLWEQ
-479 LSGEPVSV
+479 LSGEQVSI

-494 ATFYSPSA
+494 ATFYSPGI

-518 SDKDTTDVFVSSLSI
+518 SDKDTTTVFVSLLSI
-533 NSSKEEKS
+533 NNSKEEKS

-555 LLIDYVNQNNLMVD
+555 LLIDYVNQNNFMVD
-569 NIVVYNIVGEKI
+569 NIVIYNIVGEKI
-581 ISWDVSGNTDTKHYF
+581 ISWDVSDNTDIKHHL
-596 YWDGKDVRGFEIRSG
+596 YWDGKDVRGFEIVSG
-611 LYFVRFEGKINSIIK
+611 LYFVLFKGANNSIIK

>member
-1 MIVIY
+1 MC
-6 RIVFFLC
+6 FL
-13 IVGTIAALPNFP
+13 GTIVALPNFP
-25 STKIRYVVSGDTLTQ
+25 STKIKYVVSGDTLTQ
-40 PYYRNIPLSSTS
+40 PYYRNIPLANTS
-52 EDIKYAIISLHGDGR
+52 ADIKYAIISLHGDGR
-67 NADEHFNIIEQATV
+67 NADEHFNIIGQATV

-90 LLAPI
+90 LLAPV

-144 TIYHRLVENNPNLKR
+144 SIYHRLVENNPNLKR

-173 RYAAGGKAQI
+173 RYAAGGRAQ
-183 ALDEVEIDFVYVP
+183 ADLTETGIDFVFVP
-196 TNTPSFLYYDDN
+196 TNTPSFLYYDNN
-208 RVVNENAEVFEFGPT
+208 RVLNQNAEVFEFGPS

-234 LDNLNQYMTTTGE
+234 LDNLNQYMENTGE
-247 TTIIENYE
+247 ATIIENHKQ
-255 LASVTYLIGQ
+255 AGVTYLIGQ

-270 QTSTCARMVQGSSR
+270 QTNTCARMVQGSSR

-295 GFFYGDSVYNNHRMA
+295 GFFYGDSIYNNHRMA
-310 EIPSAYHEFDQ
+310 EIPAAYHEFDE
-321 IIFTDCGMNALFNI
+321 IVFTDCGMNALFNI

-347 FNYKPV
+347 FNYKPI
-353 AAAGEDQVV
+353 AAAGQDQIV
-362 NPGNTAVLD
+362 NPGNTVVLD

-379 GEIETY
+379 GEIESY

-397 EFSGNVVAQF
+397 EFSDSVVARF

-413 GGVDIELTVL
+413 GGVDIELTVA
-423 DNNGASDSDTIR
+423 DNNGALDLDTTRI
-435 VVINQPPTAEA
+435 VINQPPTADA
-446 GEDQEAGYSA
+446 GEDQETGYSA

-464 SSDTNGEIERFLWEQ
+464 SSDEIGEIDGFLWEQ
-479 LSGEPVSV
+479 LSGEQVSI

-494 ATFYSPSA
+494 ATFYSPGI

-518 SDKDTTDVFVSSLSI
+518 SDKDTTTVFVSLLSI
-533 NSSKEEKS
+533 NNSKEEKS

-555 LLIDYVNQNNLMVD
+555 LLIDYVNQNNFMVD

-581 ISWDVSGNTDTKHYF
+581 ISWDVSDNTDIKHHL
-596 YWDGKDVRGFEIRSG
+596 YWDGKDVRGFEIVSG
-611 LYFVRFEGKINSIIK
+611 LYFVLFKGANNSIIK